1 MIKYLDLV
9 IKFNICIQLF
19 LSFNCI
25 AKEGYIE
32 KVKQNPLL
40 VDAQNKFNE
49 LDYRG
54 SMIVFIHAI
63 QESKIKNDQLSELI
77 AYRGI
82 GKILMD
88 LKDYDKAD
96 VYFNKCL
103 VLAKKI
109 HNTNEIKHVQ
119 NDIALLY
126 TLKKQYHRAHNI
138 FSDLLRNAILEKDTV
153 GISMMN
159 LNLGLVNLNEKKYIQ
174 ALQYYFTSLKYS
186 KILNNQETLCLLYS
200 HIAYSNCMIN
210 QAKLALCYL
219 DTGNI
224 IAQKSQNKSVLFN
237 NLSLYAMIY
246 DSLQMND
253 SAIKYYREV
262 MKINDTLNNN
272 QETAL
277 ISQII
282 QESIEEEMKKE
293 IELLQQEKEITN
305 LRYQRLIIIFTAT
318 GVLLVLLTVFIF
330 LYFRQIKLKKEKQTL
345 VLEKQILRLQMNPH
359 FISNSLVAI
368 QSFVFAGEKNY
379 ACKYIAD
386 FSKLMRIILYKSRSE
401 YITLKEEIEILEYYL
416 TLQKLRFESS
426 FSYEIV
432 TELSADPEQIQIPP
446 MLTQPFI
453 ENAIEHGLA
462 MLKIQGN
469 LIIRFKQQSNSI
481 LYEVLDNGIGRE
493 ASKKIAGK
501 TNKISQSI
509 SITESRLKL
518 LNKGKKGKITIEIID
533 LYDNKGGAS
542 GTKVSFV
549 IPVNTIFQKQN

>member
-9 IKFNICIQLF
+9 IKFNICFQLF

-25 AKEGYIE
+25 AKEEYIE

-82 GKILMD
+82 GKILMS

-103 VLAKKI
+103 VLAKKT
-109 HNTNEIKHVQ
+109 HNTNEVKHVQ

-138 FSDLLRNAILEKDTV
+138 FSNLRRNAILEKDTV
-153 GISMMN
+153 SISMMN

-277 ISQII
+277 VSQII

-293 IELLQQEKEITN
+293 IELLQQEKEITS
-305 LRYQRLIIIFTAT
+305 LRYQRLMIIFTGT

-359 FISNSLVAI
+359 FISNALVAI
-368 QSFVFAGEKNY
+368 QSFVFSGDKNLAG
-379 ACKYIAD
+379 KYISD
-386 FSKLMRIILYKSRSE
+386 FSKLMRIILYKSRNE
-401 YITLKEEIEILEYYL
+401 YISLKEELEILNYYL
-416 TLQKLRFESS
+416 GLQKLRFEGC
-426 FSYEIV
+426 FEYEII
-432 TELSADPEQIQIPP
+432 TKIKSDPEQIQIPS

-462 MLKIQGN
+462 LLKTPGN
-469 LIIRFKQQSNSI
+469 LTIRFTQQNGS
-481 LYEVLDNGIGRE
+481 LFYEVIDNGIGRE
-493 ASKKIAGK
+493 ASQKIRDNK
-501 TNKISQSI
+501 NKISQSTE
-509 SITESRLKL
+509 ITESRLKL
-518 LNKGKKGKITIEIID
+518 LNKGKKEKITIELCD
-533 LYDNKGGAS
+533 LFNDGEPS
-542 GTKVSFV
+542 GTKVSFP
-549 IPVNTIFQKQN
+549 IPTNFK